1 MNPAFPERARERGS
15 LSSVRFARAVRL
27 LVLAF
32 AVGCGSSSSEDAP
45 PAVIEVL
52 DDAGYAVRLQAPA
65 RRIVSL
71 IPARTDAL
79 LALGAADRLIARTRW
94 DEHPAIAHVAS
105 VDNALTPSVEW
116 LVSQSP
122 DLVIAWPDGQARTVV
137 TRLRELGVPV
147 YASAVETVADVER
160 AINHLGTLLGSR
172 SQADSL
178 LARIRGTLD
187 SVRAAVAG
195 APDVDVAY
203 VLGWD
208 PPTVA
213 GPGTFI
219 HEMIVAAGGRNVFDD
234 APAKWPQ
241 VSVEAMLRRS
251 PQVLIVAS
259 GGEGGTDD
267 VARMLARPGWRDLPA
282 AQAGRVFIVD
292 ADEVNRP
299 GPSLILTVRR
309 FAEILHPGGGPP

>member
-1 MNPAFPERARERGS
+1 LLHN
-15 LSSVRFARAVRL
+15 RFARAVRP
-27 LVLAF
+27 LAL
-32 AVGCGSSSSEDAP
+32 ACALACGSSSEDAP
-45 PAVIEVL
+45 PAVIEVR
-52 DDAGYAVRLQAPA
+52 DDAGQLVRLRAPA
-65 RRIVSL
+65 TRIVSL

-94 DEHPAIAHVAS
+94 DEDPAIAHVAS

-116 LVSQSP
+116 LIAQSP

-160 AINHLGTLLGSR
+160 ALDHLGTLLGLETR
-172 SQADSL
+172 ADSL

-187 SVRAAVAG
+187 SVRTAAGA

-219 HEMIVAAGGRNVFDD
+219 HEMLVAAGGRNVFDD

-241 VSVEAMLRRS
+241 LSVEAMLRRS

-267 VARMLARPGWRDLPA
+267 IAGMLTRPGWRDLPA
-282 AQAGRVFIVD
+282 VQAGRVFTVD

-299 GPSLILTVRR
+299 GPSLIVTVRR
-309 FAEILHPGGGPP
+309 FADILHPDGGPR